1 MIRKNMLVF
10 IPLLA
15 HQTYEVQPLFY
26 DTKREVVRVF
36 EKVGKAT
43 NFDVSKDIAL
53 IYSGHPTVGVFDEDG
68 DNIPESILYYV
79 PEIDD
84 SEVVDRI
91 RKVIQRCSKGATV
104 TEIK

>member
-1 MIRKNMLVF
+1 MLVC

-26 DTKREVVRVF
+26 DTKREVVKVF
-36 EKVGKAT
+36 EKVGRAT
-43 NFDVSKDIAL
+43 KFDVSKEIAL
-53 IYSGHPTVGVFDEDG
+53 IYSDTPTVGVFDEDG
-68 DNIPESILYYV
+68 DGIPESILYYV
-79 PEIDD
+79 PEIED